1 MLSVTLSKDMEK
13 TLGIIPGKRIED
25 KIINLIIDSL
35 SFKLRECE
43 EKIVGLEAK
52 YGMTFEEFKESWNA
66 KKIPDKYSHE
76 VERDYMEWEG
86 FQMEKKRWLST
97 LKDFKVSISKVKE

>member
-1 MLSVTLSKDMEK
+1 MPPVNLSKDVKEVLDSM
-13 TLGIIPGKRIED
+13 PGKKTED
-25 KIINLIIDSL
+25 KIINLIIDCL
-35 SFKLRECE
+35 ILKLRECE
-43 EKIVGLEAK
+43 EKIVELEAK

-66 KKIPDKYSHE
+66 EKVADKYSHR

-97 LKDFKVSISKVKE
+97 LRDFKVSISKSRK

>member
-1 MLSVTLSKDMEK
+1 MPPVNLSKDVKEVLDFM
-13 TLGIIPGKRIED
+13 PGKKTED

-35 SFKLRECE
+35 IFKLRECE
-43 EKIVGLEAK
+43 EKIMELEAK

-66 KKIPDKYSHE
+66 EKLADKYAHR

-97 LKDFKVSISKVKE
+97 LKDFKVSTSKSRK

>member
-1 MLSVTLSKDMEK
+1 MLPVTLSKDMERV
-13 TLGIIPGKRIED
+13 LNFMPGKRTED
-25 KIINLIIDSL
+25 KIINLIIDGL

-43 EKIVGLEAK
+43 EKIVEFEAK
-52 YGMTFEEFKESWNA
+52 YGMTFEEFKESWNT
-66 KKIPDKYSHE
+66 KKITDKYSHR

-97 LKDFKVSISKVKE
+97 LKDFKVSKKV

>member
-1 MLSVTLSKDMEK
+1 MLPVTLSKDMEK
-13 TLGIIPGKRIED
+13 VLNFMPGKRTED

-43 EKIVGLEAK
+43 EKIVELEVK
-52 YGMTFEEFKESWNA
+52 YGMTFEEFKESWNTE
-66 KKIPDKYSHE
+66 KIADKYSHR

-86 FQMEKKRWLST
+86 FQMEKKRWLSA
-97 LKDFKVSISKVKE
+97 LKDFKVSISKAGK